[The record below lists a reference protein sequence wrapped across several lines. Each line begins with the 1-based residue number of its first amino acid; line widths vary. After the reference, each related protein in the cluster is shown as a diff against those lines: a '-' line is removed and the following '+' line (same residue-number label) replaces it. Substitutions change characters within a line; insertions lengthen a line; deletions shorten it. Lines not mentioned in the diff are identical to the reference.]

1 MGEIYIYG
9 DGRDPTDV
17 TNNFA
22 SFGLVGALTPTE
34 CTFHEAANGESSIQ
48 MQHPI
53 DDLGRYLALQKG
65 RILSV
70 PVPVRTTPEITDEGQ
85 VIDFVYQYS
94 IKPANQL
101 TNTKQRTLFKK
112 ATGSTKMRILDP
124 GTKVI
129 VVEVPVDPSTSR
141 APDRVKVK
149 TEKYGTGWVN
159 TAGLDG
165 WSYPM
170 TADHRVSV
178 TGETQTDKI
187 KDFEAIMSPW
197 TVQPQLFRI
206 YEVNPGIDSITVN
219 ARHISYDLLYNM
231 TTFKSAESKSLYQV
245 VADPTTGILNN
256 CYVPHEFK
264 AHAVQNGSESSEY
277 AGTVPG
283 LDYHDDNPINAFLD
297 PEKGVCKMF
306 DVGLIRDNFDLYF
319 IKDPGVNRG
328 IVVEYGKNI
337 TDINCT
343 LSDDEVATMVLPVG
357 EKKDGTPLYLSDTLA
372 DRVIVSTY
380 VTEHPALYPIPK
392 IYKLECENC
401 KVGEKDPDDAEGGK
415 VTEATAKA
423 RMRIQAQK
431 LFTVDH
437 VDLPKVEMDIQF
449 VNLGDTEEYKQFKNL
464 ENCFLF
470 DYINIRDYRLPDVNV
485 TARITEIEWDC
496 LLDVMNSVKI
506 GEIGKTQFNTGIASW
521 QIPSGISGSKISD
534 GTISSGALRDDVID
548 ARHIQANTINSQMIS
563 TNGLDASVITSGTLN
578 SDVVYAGYVDA
589 NKINAG
595 ELKSGVIYT
604 GTLSADNITTGELAA
619 DVVYTGSLT
628 ADQITSG
635 EISAGVVYSGTI
647 NTDQINAGTLS
658 SGVVYSGTI
667 NTNQINAGTLNSD
680 VVYAGDI
687 SATQIKSGKISAD
700 VVSAQSIS
708 AAGVAAGFLVA
719 DDLSAAK
726 TKAIYVDAVRARINS
741 LVTDTSSTD
750 TLKANI
756 ATITSANITNAEA
769 QTISVKSGVIKN
781 GYLNVALIEEGHIT
795 SAMIGSLNAD
805 VIESGTLK
813 ADRLI
818 LKGTDGIYRL
828 LNSGIE
834 GITQQELSQEQ
845 YQKFISGRTLVAQSV
860 SADKIVADSIT
871 AKQLASGIITSVIG
885 KIGKITTSHISSDF
899 GSSLDLSSNTSIN
912 FRVKAAFGGR
922 NLLMPTKDEFS
933 MSGVTSDIF
942 KLTEYAKTLKS
953 TDPLYLSF
961 EAKASTPLYIDWYFT
976 LSEGS
981 GGAAFPTT
989 TSDAFLLTTT
999 YTKYA
1004 CVINQHADLDTRLT
1018 LRVRQSNGPHA
1029 AGSKVGTV
1037 YLKNVMLERATE
1049 PTSWSPA
1056 PEEVDSDVGTAQAT
1070 ATSAQTAAANA
1081 QSTATNAQ
1089 TAAANAQADIDGLAI
1104 GGRNLFIGSAT
1115 ALPKAHSGATLNVEP
1130 DTTVAEWG
1138 ASDAIRVYGTG
1149 GTSTIVA
1156 AYTGSIGVRSQNR
1169 QQYVGSIYVKNNS
1182 SDNLMIYPN
1191 GIGTEKTVAG
1201 GASTRVIIDD
1211 IVGNGS
1217 KYLQLSFRTET
1228 EGDTFD
1234 FVFWHP
1240 KMETGNRATDWTPAP
1255 EDVDASISDV
1265 VSSVDL
1271 QLDNVR
1277 SQITASADN
1286 IKSEVVANYATKSGL
1301 NAISQQLSSAIEQT
1315 ERDFTLSVSQIT
1327 QKQTNMESAQETT
1340 AEQLALINTYMTFGQ
1355 DGLEIG
1361 KTGDPL
1367 TFRVDNDRLSFYM
1380 NDIEVAY
1387 LTDNKLYINHGEI
1400 KTSMKIGK
1408 FSFEPQ
1414 ANGNMSLI
1422 YTG

>member
-9 DGRDPTDV
+9 DGRDPNDV

-53 DDLGRYLALQKG
+53 DDLGRYSALKKG

-112 ATGSTKMRILDP
+112 ATSSSKMRILDP

-129 VVEVPVDPSTSR
+129 VVEVPVDPTTSN

-165 WSYPM
+165 WTYPM
-170 TADHRVSV
+170 TQDHRISV

-231 TTFKSAESKSLYQV
+231 TTFKSAASKSLYQV

-264 AHAVQNGSESSEY
+264 AHAVQNGSSSSEY

-372 DRVIVSTY
+372 DRVVVSDY

-415 VTEATAKA
+415 VTEAIAKQ
-423 RMRIQAQK
+423 RMRAQAEK

-548 ARHIQANTINSQMIS
+548 ARHIQANTINTQMIS
-563 TNGLDASVITSGTLN
+563 TNGLDASVITSGEISAN
-578 SDVVYAGYVDA
+578 VVYAGTIGA
-589 NKINAG
+589 NKITAG
-595 ELKSGVIYT
+595 ELNSQVVYT
-604 GTLSADNITTGELAA
+604 GTLSADNITSGTLDSE
-619 DVVYTGSLT
+619 VVYAGDIT
-628 ADQITSG
+628 AEQITSG
-635 EISAGVVYSGTI
+635 EISADVAYLGTI
-647 NTDQINAGTLS
+647 DAENINAGTLN

-667 NTNQINAGTLNSD
+667 NTSQINAGTLASD
-680 VVYAGDI
+680 VIYAGDI

-719 DDLSAAK
+719 DDLSTAK
-726 TKAIYVDAVRARINS
+726 TKAIYVDAVRADIRS
-741 LVTDTSSTD
+741 LATGTVDTG
-750 TLKANI
+750 TLKADI
-756 ATITSANITNAEA
+756 AAITSATVNTA
-769 QTISVKSGVIKN
+769 QVKNMLTTASVIQE
-781 GYLNVALIEEGHIT
+781 GYLNTALIYQGSIT
-795 SAMIGSLNAD
+795 KAMIGSLNAD

-818 LKGTDGIYRL
+818 LKGTDGIYRQ

-834 GITQQELSQEQ
+834 GITQQELSQEE
-845 YQKFISGRTLVAQSV
+845 YQEALSGRALIAQSV
-860 SADKIVADSIT
+860 SADKIVANSIT
-871 AKQLASGIITSVIG
+871 AAQLKGGEIDAVIG
-885 KIGKITTSHISSDF
+885 KLGAITTSHISSDF
-899 GSSLDLSSNTSIN
+899 GSSLDLLSNSSVN
-912 FRVKAAFGGR
+912 VLVQKVVGGR
-922 NLLMPTKDEFS
+922 NLVLNTQNEYSFS
-933 MSGVTSDIF
+933 ASVSDHYV
-942 KLTEYAKTLKS
+942 LTEHAKTLEQ
-953 TDPLYLSF
+953 TDSFCISF
-961 EAKASTPLYIDWYFT
+961 EAKASAPLHIDWYFRT
-976 LSEGS
+976 ASAS
-981 GGAAFPTT
+981 QYPTT
-989 TSDAFLLTTT
+989 TSDAFLLTTE
-999 YTKYA
+999 YVKYKCA
-1004 CVINQHADLDTRLT
+1004 ITPHDDLSSYVC
-1018 LRVRQSNGPHA
+1018 LRVRQSDSAHGDA
-1029 AGSKVGTV
+1029 ASIGTV
-1037 YLKNVMLERATE
+1037 YLRNVMLERATE
-1049 PTSWSPA
+1049 PSSWAPA
-1056 PEEVDSDVGTAQAT
+1056 PEEVNSDISTAQET
-1070 ATSAQTAAANA
+1070 A
-1081 QSTATNAQ
+1081 
-1089 TAAANAQADIDGLAI
+1089 D
-1104 GGRNLFIGSAT
+1104 T
-1115 ALPKAHSGATLNVEP
+1115 ALA
-1130 DTTVAEWG
+1130 
-1138 ASDAIRVYGTG
+1138 
-1149 GTSTIVA
+1149 
-1156 AYTGSIGVRSQNR
+1156 
-1169 QQYVGSIYVKNNS
+1169 
-1182 SDNLMIYPN
+1182 
-1191 GIGTEKTVAG
+1191 
-1201 GASTRVIIDD
+1201 
-1211 IVGNGS
+1211 
-1217 KYLQLSFRTET
+1217 
-1228 EGDTFD
+1228 
-1234 FVFWHP
+1234 
-1240 KMETGNRATDWTPAP
+1240 
-1255 EDVDASISDV
+1255 
-1265 VSSVDL
+1265 SVDEVENNVGL

-1286 IKSEVVANYATKSGL
+1286 IKAQVEATYAKVSGV
-1301 NAISQQLSSAIEQT
+1301 NTITQQLSSAIKQT
-1315 ERDFTLSVSQIT
+1315 ERDLTLSVSQIT
-1327 QKQTNMESAQETT
+1327 QKQTNMESAQAAT
-1340 AEQLALINTYMTFGQ
+1340 AEQLELINTYMTFGQ
-1355 DGLEIG
+1355 DGLVIG
-1361 KTGDPL
+1361 KTGNPF
-1367 TFRVDNDRLSFYM
+1367 TFKVDNERLIFYA
-1380 NDIEVAY
+1380 NDTEVAY
-1387 LTDNKLYINHGEI
+1387 MSNNKLYINHGQI
-1400 KTSMKIGK
+1400 TTSMKIGK